1 MKNVIINENQRGL
14 LFVDGKFRGLLAP
27 GKYVAGS
34 TIFGRR
40 EIEVLGICDE
50 ISPSMTTLR
59 ELMRDKNT
67 ADKAVL
73 VKVPDGHA
81 ALHFIDG
88 CLDKMIDS
96 GRHAFWKD
104 AGEHNFKL
112 VDLSVP
118 EIDKS
123 FDKYLDK
130 IPADRYMTFSVQ
142 NNELGKL
149 FIDNSPV
156 RTLNPGVY
164 RFWITPKQIRV
175 ETADL
180 RVTEQVVSGQELL
193 TADKIGIRV
202 TFVYNTKI
210 TDFEK
215 FSASGNT
222 TDPLYTH
229 AQLALRAFISE
240 KTLDEILDDRSALA
254 DATAKAL
261 KAPADEIG
269 VQITSSGVKD
279 IILPGDV
286 KAILNEVL
294 LAGKRAEA
302 NVITRRE
309 EVASTRSLL
318 NTAKLM
324 DENQTLYK
332 LKELEYVQKIC
343 EQVGNI
349 SISNQGD
356 ILSQLQNLIKP

>member
-1 MKNVIINENQRGL
+1 
-14 LFVDGKFRGLLAP
+14 
-27 GKYVAGS
+27 
-34 TIFGRR
+34 
-40 EIEVLGICDE
+40 
-50 ISPSMTTLR
+50 
-59 ELMRDKNT
+59 
-67 ADKAVL
+67 
-73 VKVPDGHA
+73 
-81 ALHFIDG
+81 
-88 CLDKMIDS
+88 
-96 GRHAFWKD
+96 
-104 AGEHNFKL
+104 
-112 VDLSVP
+112 
-118 EIDKS
+118 
-123 FDKYLDK
+123 
-130 IPADRYMTFSVQ
+130 MTFSVQ

-149 FIDNSPV
+149 SIDNSPV
-156 RTLNPGVY
+156 RTLNPGV
-164 RFWITPKQIRV
+164 IP
-175 ETADL
+175 
-180 RVTEQVVSGQELL
+180 LL
-193 TADKIGIRV
+193 GNSKANQSRNRRPPSSPNKSSPVRNSFTADKIGIRV

-215 FSASGNT
+215 FSASGNSL
-222 TDPLYTH
+222 DPLYTH

-254 DATAKAL
+254 DATAQAL

-356 ILSQLQNLIKP
+356 ILSQLQNPHQTLSARGGEDF